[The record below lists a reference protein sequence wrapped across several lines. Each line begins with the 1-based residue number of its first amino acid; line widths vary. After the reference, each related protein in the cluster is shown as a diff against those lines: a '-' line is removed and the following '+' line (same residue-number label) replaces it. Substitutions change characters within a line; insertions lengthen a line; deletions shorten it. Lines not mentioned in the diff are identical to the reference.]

1 MQGRPGYPLPQP
13 STHALLCR
21 PTGVAAAK
29 PPNAT
34 AYVHRAVGFDVVTDT
49 FFLAVPGAEEAAQ
62 AWLDNLYGKR

>member
-1 MQGRPGYPLPQP
+1 M
-13 STHALLCR
+13 
-21 PTGVAAAK
+21 AAAK